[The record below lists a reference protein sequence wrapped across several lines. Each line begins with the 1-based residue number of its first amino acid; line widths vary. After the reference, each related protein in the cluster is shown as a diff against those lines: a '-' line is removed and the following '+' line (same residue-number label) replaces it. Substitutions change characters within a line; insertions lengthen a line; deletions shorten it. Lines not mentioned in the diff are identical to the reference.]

1 MYENRIYIPEPT
13 PRTDRPMTKYI
24 ATEGEGFGSRLAALR
39 KAAGYT
45 QEQLASELGISRRRI
60 AYYEAESDHPPVGFL
75 ADLARV
81 LSTTTDALLG
91 HGAGKTK
98 TRSVS
103 LSPRLERRL
112 KQIER
117 LSPKPKQQ
125 LLSIIDSF
133 IAAEEHRI
141 QGGRSQGSRS

>member
-1 MYENRIYIPEPT
+1 
-13 PRTDRPMTKYI
+13 MTKYV
-24 ATEGEGFGSRLAALR
+24 APKGEGFGTRLAQLR

-45 QEQLASELGISRRRI
+45 QEQLASELGISRRRV

-75 ADLARV
+75 GDLARV
-81 LSTTTDALLG
+81 LNTTTDELLG
-91 HGAGKTK
+91 HGAGRTK

-133 IAAEEHRI
+133 IAAEEHRT
-141 QGGRSQGSRS
+141 QGVNRSQGSRS

>member
-1 MYENRIYIPEPT
+1 MYENRIYIPKPT
-13 PRTDRPMTKYI
+13 PLTSRLMTKYI
-24 ATEGEGFGSRLAALR
+24 APEGEGFGERLAQLR

-45 QEQLASELGISRRRI
+45 QEQLAAELGISRRRI
-60 AYYEAESDHPPVGFL
+60 AYYEAESAHPPVGFL

-81 LSTTTDALLG
+81 LNTTTDALLG
-91 HGAGKTK
+91 QGAG
-98 TRSVS
+98 TRKSRPVS

-125 LLSIIDSF
+125 LLSIIDTF
-133 IAAEEHRI
+133 IAAAQHR
-141 QGGRSQGSRS
+141 GNGRAP

>member
-1 MYENRIYIPEPT
+1 
-13 PRTDRPMTKYI
+13 MTKYL
-24 ATEGEGFGSRLAALR
+24 APEGQGFGERLASLR
-39 KAAGYT
+39 KRAGYT
-45 QEQLASELGISRRRI
+45 QEQLAAELGISRRRI
-60 AYYEAESDHPPVGFL
+60 AYYEAESDHPPVRFL

-81 LSTTTDALLG
+81 LNTTTDALLG
-91 HGAGKTK
+91 QTGADK
-98 TRSVS
+98 RRPVS

-133 IAAEEHRI
+133 IAAEQLR
-141 QGGRSQGSRS
+141 GNGRAS